1 MLATLRDATPNNRR
15 FGRLVREQFDLHNS
29 LEVAEMMRI
38 ARLYGER
45 PEIYSNVSWH
55 ALVELATSATSEAG
69 AKSSRPGSWPASV
82 SMAPKSYGLAPQLE
96 FARRGRLRPDVRGGG
111 SWQARSLTRYLD

>member
-55 ALVELATSATSEAG
+55 ALVELASSATSEAECQKFEAKISAGERVNG
-69 AKSSRPGSWPASV
+69 AALIRSRTALTATGTLS
-82 SMAPKSYGLAPQLE
+82 G
-96 FARRGRLRPDVRGGG
+96 RRGSGAG
-111 SWQARSLTRYLD
+111 A